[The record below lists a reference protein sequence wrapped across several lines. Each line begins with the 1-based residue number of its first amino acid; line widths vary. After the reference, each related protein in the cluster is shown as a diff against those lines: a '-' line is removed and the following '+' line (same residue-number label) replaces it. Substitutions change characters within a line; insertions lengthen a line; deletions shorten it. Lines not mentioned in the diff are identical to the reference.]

1 MTRRVSEGITRGD
14 RIEIEVDGARLPAF
28 LGETVATA
36 LIAAGRRGFRRTE
49 RFGTARGVYC
59 GIGLCFDCLV
69 TVEGAGRVRACQTP
83 AAPGMRV
90 RTHGED
96 RG

>member
-1 MTRRVSEGITRGD
+1 MTGRVSEGITRGD

-49 RFGTARGVYC
+49 RFGAARGVYC
-59 GIGLCFDCLV
+59 GSCSPSPSPASSAGSSAASSRPPARP
-69 TVEGAGRVRACQTP
+69 GAAT
-83 AAPGMRV
+83 
-90 RTHGED
+90 
-96 RG
+96 